1 MGIKFKQ
8 NQKLVIMIQFLEF
21 LRKLKFSIKC
31 IKRLKSLEVI
41 VVKENLVSEVI
52 VILATLL
59 QQDKNN
65 IERLALVIQIK

>member
-1 MGIKFKQ
+1 
-8 NQKLVIMIQFLEF
+8 MIQFLEF

>member
-21 LRKLKFSIKC
+21 LRKSKFSIKC
-31 IKRLKSLEVI
+31 IKTLKSLEVI

-65 IERLALVIQIK
+65 IERLAPVIQIK

>member
-1 MGIKFKQ
+1 MRIKFKP